1 MIENAKALIASRR
14 SVRTFSDEEL
24 KGDVLSAITECVAG
38 ETNPFGVEVEF
49 RLLDAKK
56 HGLSSPVIVGEKY
69 YLAAKAKKGSEIAYG
84 YSFEY
89 ALLYALSL
97 GVGSVMLGSS
107 LNRAAFEK
115 AMDVKEDEVMF
126 VASPLGYIAQKMSI
140 REGLMRKG
148 VKADER
154 LAFDKL
160 FFENNFATPYSKDD
174 ELKSAFEAVRLA
186 PSAVNKQPW
195 RAVVDGDKVHFFEAK
210 TMKSNALG
218 DLQKVDMGIAL
229 CHFDLAM
236 KESGVN
242 GRFEISDPHLPLSS
256 GVEYIMTYTKQ

>member
-24 KGDVLSAITECVAG
+24 KGDVLSAIAECVAG

-97 GVGSVMLGSS
+97 GVGSVMLGGS

-160 FFENNFATPYSKDD
+160 FFENNFAFNFAKNPFGISSSSSSSS
-174 ELKSAFEAVRLA
+174 SAF
-186 PSAVNKQPW
+186 
-195 RAVVDGDKVHFFEAK
+195 
-210 TMKSNALG
+210 NA
-218 DLQKVDMGIAL
+218 A
-229 CHFDLAM
+229 
-236 KESGVN
+236 
-242 GRFEISDPHLPLSS
+242 LSS
-256 GVEYIMTYTKQ
+256 GKL

>member
-24 KGDVLSAITECVAG
+24 KGDVLSAIAECVAG

-69 YLAAKAKKGSEIAYG
+69 YLAAKAKRGSEIAYG

-115 AMDVKEDEVMF
+115 AMEVAEFLVRSPARSAKSALLIFSFRASDLSKEPETVDFVKETPGTGGIF
-126 VASPLGYIAQKMSI
+126 
-140 REGLMRKG
+140 
-148 VKADER
+148 ER
-154 LAFDKL
+154 S
-160 FFENNFATPYSKDD
+160 TS
-174 ELKSAFEAVRLA
+174 
-186 PSAVNKQPW
+186 
-195 RAVVDGDKVHFFEAK
+195 GK
-210 TMKSNALG
+210 TVSM
-218 DLQKVDMGIAL
+218 VFMG
-229 CHFDLAM
+229 
-236 KESGVN
+236 
-242 GRFEISDPHLPLSS
+242 
-256 GVEYIMTYTKQ
+256 